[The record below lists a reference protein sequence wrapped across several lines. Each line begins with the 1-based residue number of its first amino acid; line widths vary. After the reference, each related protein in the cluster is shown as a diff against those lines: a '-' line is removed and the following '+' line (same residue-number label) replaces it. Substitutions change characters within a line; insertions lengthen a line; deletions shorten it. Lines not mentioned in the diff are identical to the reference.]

1 MYFKSDEKTFTV
13 HLASNQTLLLRAA
26 GRVTVHV
33 QAGSHH
39 LVHHLVHHH
48 FVPHHLVLQQL
59 ILVLLVVQHSSPY
72 FFVINAKLAQLPLLS
87 YSSASVLLCET
98 QSRSL
103 LSSLVVDTCDSVVE
117 HFLVF

>member
-13 HLASNQTLLLRAA
+13 HLASNQTLLLGAA

-39 LVHHLVHHH
+39 LVHHLVHYLVHHH

-87 YSSASVLLCET
+87 YSSASILL
-98 QSRSL
+98 
-103 LSSLVVDTCDSVVE
+103 
-117 HFLVF
+117 